1 MATITK
7 QRPQILKGVEK
18 LTLTYIKQ
26 LVLVE
31 NIESEELVCQ
41 KVKDIYNDLLKSNPS
56 TSDEKLEF
64 KAEDGSRNLK
74 EAVFIAST
82 DMERL
87 QVRIKYWA
95 IEKKTSFI
103 G

>member
-1 MATITK
+1 MELK
-7 QRPQILKGVEK
+7 VWPQILKGVEK

-87 QVRIKYWA
+87 QVRIK
-95 IEKKTSFI
+95 F
-103 G
+103 GQ